1 VVQAGPGSGRVA
13 GALVSAAP
21 SGARGNA
28 RLRLAYMV
36 TGYPYPSHTFV
47 QNEVR
52 ALRTSGVEIVTFAHR
67 RATAQEILSAADRE
81 AFATTHALRPFRVLP
96 YLRAHVGTLLRN
108 AGGYVR
114 GVRRAVALRGEG
126 PRSLVWQLFYFG
138 QAVVLWHH
146 CRRAGLR
153 HIHAHFAN
161 VASDMALLAA
171 EIGGGAWTWSFT
183 MHGPTELY
191 DVSWFRLG
199 RKVEDAAFVIC
210 ISEFARSQ
218 LMGLVEAEHWAKIR
232 VVHCG
237 VDVDALR
244 PRGTPNGRPR
254 RPLRVVCVG
263 RLVPVKGQLVLLE
276 AVAQLVADGHD
287 LRLELVGD
295 GPMRAQVERA
305 ARELGIERS
314 VEIAGALGHPDALA
328 RVQAADVF
336 CLPSF
341 AEGVPVVLMEAMAL
355 GVPVLTT
362 RIMGTP
368 ELVQDGVSGLL
379 VAPGSRED
387 LAAGLRRLIED
398 EALRRALGAAGRS
411 RVEAEFAL
419 GRSAMQLRAILE
431 EQLPTG

>member
-1 VVQAGPGSGRVA
+1 
-13 GALVSAAP
+13 
-21 SGARGNA
+21 
-28 RLRLAYMV
+28 
-36 TGYPYPSHTFV
+36 
-47 QNEVR
+47 
-52 ALRTSGVEIVTFAHR
+52 
-67 RATAQEILSAADRE
+67 
-81 AFATTHALRPFRVLP
+81 
-96 YLRAHVGTLLRN
+96 
-108 AGGYVR
+108 
-114 GVRRAVALRGEG
+114 
-126 PRSLVWQLFYFG
+126 
-138 QAVVLWHH
+138 
-146 CRRAGLR
+146 
-153 HIHAHFAN
+153 
-161 VASDMALLAA
+161 
-171 EIGGGAWTWSFT
+171 
-183 MHGPTELY
+183 
-191 DVSWFRLG
+191 
-199 RKVEDAAFVIC
+199 
-210 ISEFARSQ
+210 
-218 LMGLVEAEHWAKIR
+218 
-232 VVHCG
+232 
-237 VDVDALR
+237 
-244 PRGTPNGRPR
+244 
-254 RPLRVVCVG
+254 
-263 RLVPVKGQLVLLE
+263 VPVKGQLVLLE

-305 ARELGIERS
+305 ARQLGIERS

>member
-1 VVQAGPGSGRVA
+1 VNAGSSGGRDD
-13 GALVSAAP
+13 
-21 SGARGNA
+21 A

-52 ALRTSGVEIVTFAHR
+52 ALRASGVEIVTFAHR

-81 AFATTHALRPFRVLP
+81 AFATTHALRPFRLLP
-96 YLRAHVGTLLRN
+96 YLRAHVRTLLRN
-108 AGGYVR
+108 PCGYVR
-114 GVRRAVALRGEG
+114 GLRRAVALRGEG
-126 PRSLVWQLFYFG
+126 ARSLLWQLFYFG
-138 QAVVLWHH
+138 QAVALWHH

-161 VASDMALLAA
+161 VASDTALLAA
-171 EIGGGAWTWSFT
+171 EIGGSGWSWSFT
-183 MHGPTELY
+183 MHGPTEFY

-199 RKVEDAAFVIC
+199 RKVEAAAFVIC
-210 ISEFARSQ
+210 ISDFARSQ

-237 VDVDALR
+237 VDVDVLR
-244 PRGTPNGRPR
+244 PPATPNGGPEH
-254 RPLRVVCVG
+254 PLRVVCVG

-276 AVAQLVADGHD
+276 AVAELIGEGHD
-287 LRLELVGD
+287 LHVELVGD
-295 GPMRAQVERA
+295 GPMRAKVERA

-314 VEIAGALGHPDALA
+314 VEVAGALSHPDVLE
-328 RVQAADVF
+328 RLRAADIF

-362 RIMGTP
+362 RVMGTP

-379 VAPGSRED
+379 VAPGNGDE

-398 EALRRALGAAGRS
+398 GSLRQALGAGGR
-411 RVEAEFAL
+411 RLVEAEFAL
-419 GRSAMQLRAILE
+419 SRSATQLRAILE
-431 EQLPTG
+431 EELAPRQSA